1 LYNNFY
7 SEHITPSDNIII
19 LLLVGIV
26 DIVDILNDF
35 LTSYRYDIV
44 ENVQITIEDDKF
56 VLIFIK
62 DRIIIIIDNNY

>member
-1 LYNNFY
+1 MYNNFY
-7 SEHITPSDNIII
+7 SEQIIPSDNIII

-26 DIVDILNDF
+26 DILNNF

>member
-1 LYNNFY
+1 MYNNFY